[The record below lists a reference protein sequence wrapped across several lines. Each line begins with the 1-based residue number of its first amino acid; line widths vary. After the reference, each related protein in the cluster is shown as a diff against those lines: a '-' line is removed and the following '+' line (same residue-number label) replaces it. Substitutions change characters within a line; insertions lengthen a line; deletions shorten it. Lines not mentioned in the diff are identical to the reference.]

1 MEQSRGFFP
10 TMIETYLA
18 LEEEGK
24 LTEEQRTMIIE
35 AMFRPVTMG
44 VVKED
49 ETPCHP
55 FAFVSKLVSK
65 E

>member
-1 MEQSRGFFP
+1 
-10 TMIETYLA
+10 MIETYLA